1 MESDSGSESL
11 LKLWLMGDAWILEE
25 RSDDLEIKVDL
36 SGPNPLLVRSM
47 YKCLNDL
54 NNRHYD
60 TEEMI
65 LFEGT

>member
-1 MESDSGSESL
+1 
-11 LKLWLMGDAWILEE
+11 MGDAWILEE

-60 TEEMI
+60 TGEII